1 MPHGRVNKDHLTQPH
16 GPSMPSPA
24 NNCQTHPT
32 VTTFPQ
38 SSMQLLATAHWLS
51 SSGHSVGNACK
62 FPKLDTLYAIWMI
75 PFHGP
80 CFVTD
85 TCKGANGVQFIFRGA
100 LPGVAHLKPT
110 LPHGPKC
117 QKLSPP
123 GHSLQPPGSHRDT
136 CSTQGSSSYYHGNT
150 LDNWLTSLT

>member
-85 TCKGANGVQFIFRGA
+85 TCKGANGVQFIFWGGLTWCGTPEAHSSPWAKVPEIKSPRA
-100 LPGVAHLKPT
+100 QPSAPWITQRHVFHPRKLQLLPWQHP
-110 LPHGPKC
+110 
-117 QKLSPP
+117 
-123 GHSLQPPGSHRDT
+123 
-136 CSTQGSSSYYHGNT
+136 
-150 LDNWLTSLT
+150 